1 MSEDPHTPDYQ
12 FESQILGR
20 PYQEP
25 TAVALRKAQR
35 RIKDLEAE
43 LATVVKQRGHYCRKL
58 GPVCRAL
65 TYLLSYVETLPNS
78 DIDPTTREQLLKD
91 GYAALQGKPYDL

>member
-1 MSEDPHTPDYQ
+1 MTSDQQPSDYP

-25 TAVALRKAQR
+25 TAVALRKAQL
-35 RIKDLEAE
+35 RIEDLEAE

-78 DIDPTTREQLLKD
+78 DIDPTTREELMKD
-91 GYAALQGKPYDL
+91 GYSALQGKPFDM

>member
-12 FESQILGR
+12 FESQILGH
-20 PYQEP
+20 PHQEP

-35 RIKDLEAE
+35 RIEDLEAE
-43 LATVVKQRGHYCRKL
+43 LTIVTEQRGHYCRKL

-65 TYLLSYVETLPNS
+65 TYLLSYFETLPNS
-78 DIDPTTREQLLKD
+78 DIDPATREELMKD
-91 GYAALQGKPYDL
+91 GYSALQGKPFDM